1 MESLTLVIN
10 QGTWIMG
17 KLDLA
22 KNRVNEPMRFMTMR
36 KNPQSQE
43 TLMMLE
49 YFPGKPAF
57 WAMIGGYSYYPV
69 KDEDMIGMYTQ
80 ATTGLIVPEKSKISL
95 VN

>member
-1 MESLTLVIN
+1 MEPLTLVIN

-22 KNRVNEPMRFMTMR
+22 KNRVNDPMRFMTMR
-36 KNPQSQE
+36 KSPNSPE
-43 TLMMLE
+43 TTLMLE

-69 KDEDMIGMYTQ
+69 KDENMIGMYVQ
-80 ATTGLIVPEKSKISL
+80 ATTGLITPEKSKISL